1 MICSVYNWS
10 ILTLTVPMSTSET
23 AIAVVEKAAES
34 VQPRVLAECWDG
46 HDSFTIEEA
55 GKILKLNRWT
65 AYYSAKKGRIP
76 TIRIGHRLRV
86 PRFALERLLAGA

>member
-1 MICSVYNWS
+1 
-10 ILTLTVPMSTSET
+10 MSTCDSS
-23 AIAVVEKAAES
+23 IVVGEKAAES
-34 VQPRVLAECWDG
+34 VHADPRILAECWDG

-55 GKILKLNRWT
+55 AKILKLNRWT

>member
-1 MICSVYNWS
+1 
-10 ILTLTVPMSTSET
+10 MSTYNVGVSL
-23 AIAVVEKAAES
+23 VEKAAES
-34 VQPRVLAECWDG
+34 VRVLDARWDG
-46 HDSFTIEEA
+46 HDSFTVEEA
-55 GKILKLNRWT
+55 GEILKLNGWT

>member
-1 MICSVYNWS
+1 M
-10 ILTLTVPMSTSET
+10 PMSTYNVGVSL
-23 AIAVVEKAAES
+23 VEKAAES
-34 VQPRVLAECWDG
+34 VRVLDARWDG
-46 HDSFTIEEA
+46 HDSFTVEEA
-55 GKILKLNRWT
+55 GEILKLNGWT

>member
-1 MICSVYNWS
+1 
-10 ILTLTVPMSTSET
+10 MSKSTCDFGV
-23 AIAVVEKAAES
+23 APIEKAAEP
-34 VQPRVLAECWDG
+34 VRVLDARWDG

-55 GKILKLNRWT
+55 GEILKLNRWT
-65 AYYSAKKGRIP
+65 AYYSAKRGRIP

>member
-1 MICSVYNWS
+1 
-10 ILTLTVPMSTSET
+10 MSKGET
-23 AIAVVEKAAES
+23 AVGVVEKTAES
-34 VQPRVLAECWDG
+34 VQPRVLAERWDG

-55 GKILKLNRWT
+55 GEILKLNRWT

-86 PRFALERLLAGA
+86 PRFALERLLASA

>member
-1 MICSVYNWS
+1 
-10 ILTLTVPMSTSET
+10 MSTCDSV
-23 AIAVVEKAAES
+23 IAVEKAGES
-34 VQPRVLAECWDG
+34 VHADPRILAECWDG

-76 TIRIGHRLRV
+76 TIRIGRRLRV

>member
-1 MICSVYNWS
+1 M
-10 ILTLTVPMSTSET
+10 PMSTCDFG
-23 AIAVVEKAAES
+23 VVPVEKAAES
-34 VQPRVLAECWDG
+34 VQPRVLDARWDG
-46 HDSFTIEEA
+46 HDSFTVEEA
-55 GKILKLNRWT
+55 GEILKLNGWT

>member
-1 MICSVYNWS
+1 M
-10 ILTLTVPMSTSET
+10 PMSTCDFGV
-23 AIAVVEKAAES
+23 APIEKAAES
-34 VQPRVLAECWDG
+34 VRVLDARWDG
-46 HDSFTIEEA
+46 HDSFTVEEA
-55 GKILKLNRWT
+55 GEILKLNRWT

>member
-1 MICSVYNWS
+1 M
-10 ILTLTVPMSTSET
+10 PMSTYNVGVSL
-23 AIAVVEKAAES
+23 VEKAAES
-34 VQPRVLAECWDG
+34 VRVLDARWDG
-46 HDSFTIEEA
+46 HDSFTVEEA
-55 GKILKLNRWT
+55 GEILKLNRWT

>member
-1 MICSVYNWS
+1 
-10 ILTLTVPMSTSET
+10 MSTCDS

-34 VQPRVLAECWDG
+34 VHTAPRILAECWDG
-46 HDSFTIEEA
+46 YDSFTIEEA